1 MIAIIILGILI
12 ILGIIVN
19 VFDVVISEGYDGYY
33 LIWYLNYNMY
43 GELHKIKYSKR
54 IYKFKK

>member
-12 ILGIIVN
+12 IIGIIVN

-33 LIWYLNYNMY
+33 LIWYRNYNMY
-43 GELHKIKYSKR
+43 GELHRIKYSKR

>member
-1 MIAIIILGILI
+1 MITTIILSILI

-33 LIWYLNYNMY
+33 LVWYRNYNTY
-43 GELHKIKYSKR
+43 NELHRVKYSKR
-54 IYKFKK
+54 IIKFKK

>member
-1 MIAIIILGILI
+1 MIAIIILSILI
-12 ILGIIVN
+12 ILGIVVN

-33 LIWYLNYNMY
+33 LVWYRNYNMY
-43 GELHKIKYSKR
+43 NELHRIKYSKR